1 MEPIIC
7 LITTMT
13 FLYFLVREVEVH
25 KFKEELTYK
34 CNDVC
39 SNFINSIPSD
49 RDTTA
54 EEEEYYDYLR
64 SVWMS
69 IEDIS
74 KYKMLFSFKPL
85 QERYWLN
92 EEQLKFLG
100 L

>member
-1 MEPIIC
+1 MEPIIFT
-7 LITTMT
+7 ITTIT
-13 FLYFLVREVEVH
+13 VLYFIVREVEVH

-39 SNFINSIPSD
+39 SNFIDSIPND
-49 RDTTA
+49 RDTTL
-54 EEEEYYDYLR
+54 EEEEHYDKLKAI
-64 SVWMS
+64 WMS
-69 IEDIS
+69 IENIS
-74 KYKMLFSFKPL
+74 KYRMLFSFKPL

>member
-1 MEPIIC
+1 MEPIIFTIVT
-7 LITTMT
+7 ITV
-13 FLYFLVREVEVH
+13 LYFIVREVEVH
-25 KFKEELTYK
+25 KFKEELTYR

-74 KYKMLFSFKPL
+74 KYRMLFSFKPL
-85 QERYWLN
+85 QEKYWLN